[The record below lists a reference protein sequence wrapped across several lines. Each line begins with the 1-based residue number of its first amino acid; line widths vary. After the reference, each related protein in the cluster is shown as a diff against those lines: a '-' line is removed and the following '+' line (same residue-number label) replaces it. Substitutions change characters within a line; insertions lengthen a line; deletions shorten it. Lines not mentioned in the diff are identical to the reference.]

1 MDIIQKRFDILK
13 EIFDQISLEIN
24 KKNSYTIYYLFI
36 FWILTAIALLVI
48 QDIVDLGKEKRRVF
62 RSGII
67 QKMVQ
72 RVYNIARGA
81 IVWTVQKIAN
91 R

>member
-1 MDIIQKRFDILK
+1 MEIVQKRFDILK

-24 KKNSYTIYYLFI
+24 KKNSYTLYYLFI

-48 QDIVDLGKEKRRVF
+48 QDIVDLENHKKKVF
-62 RSGII
+62 RFGII
-67 QKMVQ
+67 HKF
-72 RVYNIARGA
+72 
-81 IVWTVQKIAN
+81 VQKIYRMVKGVALSVIQIG

>member
-1 MDIIQKRFDILK
+1 MEIVQKRFDILK

-24 KKNSYTIYYLFI
+24 KKNSYTLYYLFI

-48 QDIVDLGKEKRRVF
+48 QDIVDLENHKKKVF
-62 RSGII
+62 RFGII
-67 QKMVQ
+67 HKF
-72 RVYNIARGA
+72 
-81 IVWTVQKIAN
+81 VQKIYLMVKGVALSVIQIG